1 VCSASTCEPQ
11 PTKRFD
17 LKNHLE
23 ADSVESTDWG
33 FDYVPK
39 KGSENYF
46 VEVKTNKAQLRKYQ
60 RKMMKAKE
68 YGFIPMI
75 IRPKV
80 SITAK
85 SEDMTIDYI

>member
-1 VCSASTCEPQ
+1 M
-11 PTKRFD
+11 
-17 LKNHLE
+17 
-23 ADSVESTDWG
+23 
-33 FDYVPK
+33 
-39 KGSENYF
+39 
-46 VEVKTNKAQLRKYQ
+46 EVKTNKAQLRKYQ